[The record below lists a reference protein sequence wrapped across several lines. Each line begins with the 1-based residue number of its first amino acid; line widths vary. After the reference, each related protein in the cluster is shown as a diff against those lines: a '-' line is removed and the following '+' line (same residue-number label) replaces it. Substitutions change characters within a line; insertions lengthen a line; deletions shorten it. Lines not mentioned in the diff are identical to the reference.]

1 MDYSL
6 SGSSVH
12 QIFQARILEW
22 VVILFYRASSQL
34 RDQTLVSLTAG
45 RFFTVWATRLPEYR
59 LSYREFSTI
68 LFWNKHFGKKKFK
81 DTLGLAG
88 SLCLYY
94 EFHLH
99 EELKHIFPVW
109 DTDISSAVP
118 NHLEKWFQILFCLC
132 SLSGDLTP
140 TLFIPFIMLMTPT
153 FLLLDQSSL
162 LTFDY
167 LIDI

>member
-1 MDYSL
+1 MGCHSLLQGIFPAQGSNPGLSHCRQILHCLSYQTTRVPPELQRIQYYSL
-6 SGSSVH
+6 LK
-12 QIFQARILEW
+12 QA
-22 VVILFYRASSQL
+22 
-34 RDQTLVSLTAG
+34 
-45 RFFTVWATRLPEYR
+45 
-59 LSYREFSTI
+59 
-68 LFWNKHFGKKKFK
+68 FWKKKKFK